1 MSLLTE
7 ADTLRCNII
16 THVDTPIRLPV
27 MRLSLLTLTHP
38 KLGNGGDYWDLQKLF
53 DKFPTPGDNF
63 TLQSP
68 YYPLGMRWGFVR
80 N

>member
-1 MSLLTE
+1 MHGMHTTQLSIFLLC
-7 ADTLRCNII
+7 AYHCKPPP
-16 THVDTPIRLPV
+16 TPGRAMVGI
-27 MRLSLLTLTHP
+27 
-38 KLGNGGDYWDLQKLF
+38 GGDLQKLF

-63 TLQSP
+63 MLQIP